1 MIAESFLMY
10 NLKVAVC
17 LVVFYLFYKILLSRE
32 TFHKLNRFLLI
43 FGSLSAFIIPLCR
56 ITIIQK
62 SRNLLFYP

>member
-32 TFHKLNRFLLI
+32 TFHKLNRF
-43 FGSLSAFIIPLCR
+43 C
-56 ITIIQK
+56 
-62 SRNLLFYP
+62 